1 MSGTRKALT
10 EGHAD
15 HGKNRGFY
23 PKCYGKPL
31 DKEELLTWW
40 RVVWSPAFSH
50 NPRSLAWLPAVS
62 LLSSSNKL
70 LLPTRLCCCFCTTS
84 TPKPGPI
91 HSGSLFSGSL
101 PRPTLRSGSSVR
113 GSQGRVL
120 PQHPFQCITI
130 LLFRTDHESSASPRN
145 QPARASTL
153 PALAH
158 DWFPGI
164 RHGTQHSRSSMFTKI
179 NF

>member
-1 MSGTRKALT
+1 MRNRDRPHGWITVSRMSGTRKALN

-31 DKEELLTWW
+31 DKEEPLTWRRSSGLQPFLTTPAPW
-40 RVVWSPAFSH
+40 LDSPQ
-50 NPRSLAWLPAVS
+50 S
-62 LLSSSNKL
+62 LLSSSNKI

-91 HSGSLFSGSL
+91 HSGSLFLGSL

-145 QPARASTL
+145 QPA
-153 PALAH
+153 
-158 DWFPGI
+158 
-164 RHGTQHSRSSMFTKI
+164 M
-179 NF
+179 